1 MKYTK
6 EHEWARIEDGCIC
19 VGITDYAQHELGDVV
34 FVELPEVG
42 SHVEQDD
49 TFGSV
54 ESVKA
59 VSDLFA
65 PVSGTIKAINADL
78 ETAPE
83 AVNEDSYGKGWM
95 VGSRI
100 PVGAGETLNQDLL
113 IVQPD
118 GTKVTLHIS
127 GTADAPS
134 VDRAGVTVEVIS
146 RA

>member
-1 MKYTK
+1 MNIPENLKYTK

-95 VGSRI
+95 VVI
-100 PVGAGETLNQDLL
+100 EPDNPADLDQL
-113 IVQPD
+113 M
-118 GTKVTLHIS
+118 
-127 GTADAPS
+127 DA
-134 VDRAGVTVEVIS
+134 AAYATFLE
-146 RA
+146 AEAK